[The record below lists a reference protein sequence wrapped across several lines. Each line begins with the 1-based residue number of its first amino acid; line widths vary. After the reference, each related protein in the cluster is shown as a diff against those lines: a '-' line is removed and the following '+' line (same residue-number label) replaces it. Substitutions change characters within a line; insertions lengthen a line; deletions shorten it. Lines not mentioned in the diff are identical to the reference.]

1 MTKQD
6 FSTLKINSL
15 PGPDDITRIKLKNGI
30 TFLFRP
36 NMNSMAA
43 SIGGYVQAGSIY
55 DPQDK
60 LGLADFTTST
70 LMRGTRTQSFQEI
83 FESLESIG
91 ASLGIGCGPHTA
103 GFGGKALAE
112 DLPTLLKMLADVLM
126 NPIFP
131 EKDIK
136 RVRSQL
142 LTGLDL
148 RAQDTNEM
156 ANLEFDKILYK
167 DHPYQYPSD
176 GYIDT
181 IKAIRVKDLA
191 AFHKKNFGPKDM
203 TLVVVGPFEPE
214 SVISLAKE
222 HLGSWLNED
231 QAEATQVP
239 DMPQPETS
247 VQKHHVIDEKSQTD
261 LVVGTIGPSR
271 SWEGYYSALLG
282 NSVLGQFGMMG
293 RIGESVRNEAGLAYY
308 AYSALSASIGPGQWM
323 VSAGVAPQNLG
334 KALDLIKAELKK
346 FVDKPIS
353 DEELRDVQSN
363 YIGKLPL
370 SLESNAGVA
379 SALLTMEQHQLGLDY
394 LRNYERMI
402 KEITPESVL
411 EAARAYLDPDRLV
424 ISSAGPKL

>member
-6 FSTLKINSL
+6 FSTLQIKSL
-15 PGPDDITRIKLKNGI
+15 PGSDDITRIQLKNGI

-36 NMNSMAA
+36 NLNSLAV
-43 SIGGYVQAGSIY
+43 SIGGYIQAGSIY

-70 LMRGTRTQSFQEI
+70 LMRGTKTQSFQEI
-83 FESLESIG
+83 FDSLESIG

-126 NPIFP
+126 NPVFP
-131 EKDIK
+131 KKDIE

-148 RAQDTNEM
+148 RAQDTNSM
-156 ANLEFDKILYK
+156 AMLDFEKVLYK
-167 DHPYQYPSD
+167 DHPYQNPSD
-176 GYIDT
+176 GYIET
-181 IKAIRVKDLA
+181 IQAIKVQDLTD
-191 AFHKKNFGPKDM
+191 FHQKHFGPKDM

-214 SVISLAKE
+214 SVISLAE
-222 HLGSWLNED
+222 EQLGSWFNEN
-231 QAEATQVP
+231 QVEVMQVP
-239 DMPQPETS
+239 DMPSPEKS
-247 VQKHHVIDEKSQTD
+247 VNKHHVIDEKIQTD

-271 SWEGYYSALLG
+271 DWEGYYSALLG

-308 AYSALSASIGPGQWM
+308 AYSSLSASIGPGQWM
-323 VSAGVAPQNLG
+323 VSAGVAPENRD
-334 KALDLIKAELKK
+334 KALDLIKTELKK
-346 FVDKPIS
+346 FVDQPIS
-353 DEELRDVQSN
+353 AEELRDVQSN

-379 SALLTMEQHQLGLDY
+379 SALLTLEQHQLGLDY
-394 LRNYERMI
+394 LRNYENMI
-402 KEITPESVL
+402 QKITPETIL
-411 EAARAYLDPDRLV
+411 AAAREFLDPERLI
-424 ISSAGPKL
+424 ISSAGPEL

>member
-36 NMNSMAA
+36 NMNSMTT

-83 FESLESIG
+83 FDSLESIG
-91 ASLGIGCGPHTA
+91 ASLGIGCGSHTA

-131 EKDIK
+131 KQDVE

-148 RAQDTNEM
+148 RAQDTNDM
-156 ANLEFDKILYK
+156 AMLDFENLLYK
-167 DHPYQYPSD
+167 DHPYQNPSD
-176 GYIDT
+176 GYIET

-191 AFHKKNFGPKDM
+191 NFHQKHFGPKNM

-214 SVISLAKE
+214 SVISLAE
-222 HLGSWLNED
+222 EYLGSWLNED
-231 QAEATQVP
+231 QADAMQVP
-239 DMPQPETS
+239 DMPHPETS
-247 VQKHHVIDEKSQTD
+247 IQKHHVIDEKSQTD

-271 SWEGYYSALLG
+271 NWEGYYSALLG

-293 RIGESVRNEAGLAYY
+293 RIGESVRKQAGLAYY

-323 VSAGVAPQNLG
+323 VSAGVAPENLD
-334 KALDLIKAELKK
+334 KALDLIKTELRK
-346 FVDKPIS
+346 FVDQPIS
-353 DEELRDVQSN
+353 NEELRDVQSN

-394 LRNYERMI
+394 LRNYEKMI
-402 KEITPESVL
+402 REITPESIL

>member
-6 FSTLKINSL
+6 FSTQTINSF
-15 PGPDDITRIKLKNGI
+15 PGPDDITRIQLKNGI

-36 NMNSMAA
+36 NMNSMTA
-43 SIGGYVQAGSIY
+43 SIGGYIQAGSIY
-55 DPQDK
+55 DTQDK

-70 LMRGTRTQSFQEI
+70 LMRGTKTQSFQKI
-83 FESLESIG
+83 YDSLESIG

-103 GFGGKALAE
+103 GFGGKALAG

-131 EKDIK
+131 KKDIE

-148 RAQDTNEM
+148 RAQDTNSM
-156 ANLEFDKILYK
+156 AMLDFDKALYK
-167 DHPYQYPSD
+167 DHPYQYPTD
-176 GYIDT
+176 GYIET
-181 IKAIRVKDLA
+181 IQSIQVKDMVN
-191 AFHKKNFGPKDM
+191 FHKKHFGPKDM

-214 SVISLAKE
+214 SVISLAE
-222 HLGSWLNED
+222 EQLGSWVNEGQP
-231 QAEATQVP
+231 QAMQVP
-239 DMPQPETS
+239 DMSAPEKT
-247 VQKHHVIDEKSQTD
+247 VQKHIVIDEKSQTD

-293 RIGESVRNEAGLAYY
+293 RIGESVRKQAGLAYY
-308 AYSALSASIGPGQWM
+308 AYSSLSASIGPGQWM
-323 VSAGVAPQNLG
+323 VSAGVAPENLD
-334 KALDLIKAELKK
+334 KTLDLIKTELKN
-346 FVDKPIS
+346 FVDQPIS
-353 DEELRDVQSN
+353 DEELADVQSN

-379 SALLTMEQHQLGLDY
+379 SALLTMEQHQLGFDY
-394 LRNYERMI
+394 LRNYEKMI
-402 KEITPESVL
+402 REITPESIL
-411 EAARAYLDPDRLV
+411 EAAREFLDPERLI
-424 ISSAGPKL
+424 ISSAGP